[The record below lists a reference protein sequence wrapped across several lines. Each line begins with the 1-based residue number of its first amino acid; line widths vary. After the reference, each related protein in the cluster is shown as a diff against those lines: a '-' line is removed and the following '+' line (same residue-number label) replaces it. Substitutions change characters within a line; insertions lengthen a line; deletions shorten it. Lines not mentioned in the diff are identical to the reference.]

1 MLTAPAVQAAVASL
15 YAGVAPGATAS
26 PDEGPAQLVDA
37 FAMPR
42 IEFDSVQR
50 CFHRWAPASAA
61 CSPATHSRTH
71 SLPTPPKLLAAPA
84 SRVGLARERFH
95 LVAQRLARSALFA
108 PPALAG
114 GAAAC
119 QLTPLQALLGSAGST
134 RFVLGT
140 LSSLADGRFWLEDP
154 SGAVAVDLSRAA
166 TAAGL
171 FTEGCCVLAEGALR
185 KDGVFE
191 VVALGFPPAEERA
204 ASVTALNGL
213 QLHGAPMAPPPGVV
227 PAAGEDEEEMWVV
240 LSDVYLDAPHTAA
253 ALDRVLQA
261 FEAMPQPPALFLL
274 CGDFCAAHAAGLAA
288 QKGAAAALCPARR
301 ACH

>member
-1 MLTAPAVQAAVASL
+1 LIL
-15 YAGVAPGATAS
+15 
-26 PDEGPAQLVDA
+26 
-37 FAMPR
+37 
-42 IEFDSVQR
+42 
-50 CFHRWAPASAA
+50 CSAA
-61 CSPATHSRTH
+61 STGAPSPPPLLPATHTPPR

-140 LSSLADGRFWLEDP
+140 LSALADGRFWLEDP

-171 FTEGCCVLAEGALR
+171 FTEGCCVLAEGTLR
-185 KDGVFE
+185 RDGVFE
-191 VVALGFPPAEERA
+191 VIALGFPPAEGRP
-204 ASVTALNGL
+204 ASLAALNGL
-213 QLHGAPMAPPPGVV
+213 QLHGAPMAPPVGVAPV
-227 PAAGEDEEEMWVV
+227 AGEDEEEMWVV
-240 LSDVYLDAPHTAA
+240 LSDVYLDLPQTAA

-288 QKGAAAALCPARR
+288 QRGAGGALSRR
-301 ACH
+301 AAV